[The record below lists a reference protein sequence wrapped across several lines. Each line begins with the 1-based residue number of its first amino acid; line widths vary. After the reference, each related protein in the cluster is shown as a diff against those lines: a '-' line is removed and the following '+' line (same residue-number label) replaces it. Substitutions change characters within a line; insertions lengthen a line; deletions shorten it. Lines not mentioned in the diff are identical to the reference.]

1 MQMLQRATGD
11 TGLQRGCCVLKSVAN
26 TSCTLPAL
34 SCSLSSEVAACCGF
48 AHPVTVSKGERRTR
62 ILPHLSCQAARI
74 PARLPP
80 MTTRGLGCSWVAHW
94 LRAGEAVHMHA
105 SLQALVC
112 ACERAYAGQTTTGR
126 REHRERSR
134 HSESCRPSSLVR
146 ISLMPHGGLG
156 NVVLECASVLSGTPH
171 TPFRPILPSAPED
184 ASLPPHWH
192 HSQRSSIDV
201 GVMLT

>member
-1 MQMLQRATGD
+1 MPATAAHVLQPKGQVPAADCLHVVIGINMSLVQLIRVGD
-11 TGLQRGCCVLKSVAN
+11 GVDAD
-26 TSCTLPAL
+26 A
-34 SCSLSSEVAACCGF
+34 AACDGRYRAAAGLLCVALCCQHELHSAGAALQPVVRSCGMLRL
-48 AHPVTVSKGERRTR
+48 HPVTVSKGGRRAR
-62 ILPHLSCQAARI
+62 ILQHLSCQAARI

-146 ISLMPHGGLG
+146 
-156 NVVLECASVLSGTPH
+156 V
-171 TPFRPILPSAPED
+171 
-184 ASLPPHWH
+184 
-192 HSQRSSIDV
+192 
-201 GVMLT
+201 